1 LKYRRNDTVKWTSAV
16 FFCLICASCSP
27 QPTLDRAGVV
37 QVVEKEMPSK
47 TRKAQLETPL
57 QLAVYFKPV
66 SDTEGRNPPQ
76 WQWTSEDREH
86 ITRTLQ
92 RLKKLSVLSG
102 YSILGEPQTMNPAAL
117 RRATTNAGAQALL
130 VLHGAGDASE
140 RRNGAARLY
149 PLLITTLFVA
159 GNETEGVFSAGAT
172 LWDSDQSRAYSR
184 LTAEGRKLTV
194 APMWFTDMDATVA
207 VARERAVRKL
217 RGQLYREFVDLAF
230 ASGSAPGREIEAG
243 ALLPR
248 QAPKDVRKEVDM
260 HHGKPN

>member
-1 LKYRRNDTVKWTSAV
+1 MKWTIVV
-16 FFCLICASCSP
+16 FLGVICASCSS
-27 QPTLDRAGVV
+27 QPTLDRAGVL
-37 QVVEKEMPSK
+37 QVVEKELPSK
-47 TRKAQLETPL
+47 IRKDQLKTPL

-66 SDTEGRNPPQ
+66 LNTVGGNPPQ
-76 WQWTSEDREH
+76 WQWSSEDRQH
-86 ITRTLQ
+86 IIRTLQ
-92 RLKKLSVLSG
+92 RLKKISVLSG
-102 YSILGEPQTMNPAAL
+102 YAILNEQQALNPAAL
-117 RRATTNAGAQALL
+117 RRATENAGAQALL

-149 PLLITTLFVA
+149 PLLVTTLFVA

-172 LWDSDQSRAYSR
+172 LWSVDQSRAYSS

-230 ASGSAPGREIEAG
+230 ASAPVSRKEVEAG
-243 ALLPR
+243 ALMPR
-248 QAPKDVRKEVDM
+248 KPVQRPK
-260 HHGKPN
+260 